1 MSAVVTQRRPLHA
14 GLTGT
19 RKTKDRVFSLFLLVC
34 VCLALIPLFVIS
46 AFVIVRGAGAIN
58 ANFFTKL
65 PPGPLDPPHSGGI
78 ANAIVG
84 TGMIVGLAV
93 LLSVPLGIAT
103 AVYLSEYGRGSLA
116 TIIRFAANTLL
127 ATPSIIAGL
136 VVAAT
141 VVTWTHS
148 FSAYAAALAISIL
161 MWPVVT
167 RATEEV
173 LGLVPQDLREG
184 ALALGVP
191 RWKVVLRIVIPTA
204 GSGILT
210 GVMLAV
216 SRGLGETA
224 AILLTGLGNSY
235 MNTAYGRPTSTITLD
250 IYAWARQP
258 QEVLQELAWGAALTL
273 MTTVLVLS
281 ITARIASIRRQRRLA

>member
-1 MSAVVTQRRPLHA
+1 MSAVVAGHRPLPA
-14 GLTGT
+14 GLTRS
-19 RKTKDRVFSLFLLVC
+19 RKTKDRVFTIFLLLC
-34 VCLALIPLFVIS
+34 VILALIPLFVI
-46 AFVIVRGAGAIN
+46 AVFVVVRGAGAIN
-58 ANFFTKL
+58 GNFFTKL
-65 PPGPLDPPHSGGI
+65 PPGPLDAPHTGGI
-78 ANAIVG
+78 SNAIVG
-84 TGMIVGLAV
+84 TAMIVGLAV
-93 LLSVPLGIAT
+93 AISVPLGIAT
-103 AVYLSEYGRGSLA
+103 AVYLSEYGRGRMA
-116 TIIRFAANTLL
+116 TIVRFTANTLL

-136 VVAAT
+136 VIAAT

-148 FSAYAAALAISIL
+148 FSAYAASLAISIL

-173 LGLVPQDLREG
+173 LRLVSQDLREG

-191 RWKVVLRIVIPTA
+191 RWKVVLKIVIPTA

-224 AILLTGLGNSY
+224 AILLTALGNSF
-235 MNTAYGRPTSTITLD
+235 MNTAYARPTSTITLD
-250 IYAWARQP
+250 ILLWARQP
-258 QEVLQELAWGAALTL
+258 QASLQELAWGAALTL

-281 ITARIASIRRQRRLA
+281 ITARVVSIRRQRRLA

>member
-1 MSAVVTQRRPLHA
+1 MTTATADRQPLA
-14 GLTGT
+14 TGLT
-19 RKTKDRVFSLFLLVC
+19 RSRRAKDRAFSLFLLLC
-34 VCLALIPLFVIS
+34 AALALVPLAVIAVFVL
-46 AFVIVRGAGAIN
+46 VRGAA
-58 ANFFTKL
+58 ALDLNFFTKL
-65 PPGPLDPPHSGGI
+65 PPGSLDPPHTGGI

-93 LLSVPLGIAT
+93 ALSVPLGIAT
-103 AVYLSEYGRGSLA
+103 AVYLSEYGRGRMA
-116 TIIRFAANTLL
+116 TVIRFTANTLL
-127 ATPSIIAGL
+127 STPSIIAGL
-136 VVAAT
+136 VIAAT

-148 FSAYAAALAISIL
+148 FSAYAASLAISIL

-173 LGLVPQDLREG
+173 LRLVPQELREG

-191 RWKVVLRIVIPTA
+191 RWKVVLKIVIPTA

-224 AILLTGLGNSY
+224 AILLTALGNNY
-235 MNTAYGRPTSTITLD
+235 MNTNYGRPTAWITGD
-250 IYAWARQP
+250 IYFWARQP
-258 QEVLQELAWGAALTL
+258 QAVLQQLAWGAGLTL
-273 MTTVLVLS
+273 MMAVLLLS
-281 ITARIASIRRQRRLA
+281 ISARVVSVRRQRRLT

>member
-1 MSAVVTQRRPLHA
+1 MAAATLGRSTLPLGVTR
-14 GLTGT
+14 G
-19 RKTKDRVFSLFLLVC
+19 RKLKDRAFSLSLILC
-34 VCLALIPLFVIS
+34 AALALIPLGVIATFV
-46 AFVIVRGAGAIN
+46 VVRGVSALN
-58 ANFFTKL
+58 LNFFTKL
-65 PPGPLDPPHSGGI
+65 PPGPLDPPHTGGI

-93 LLSVPLGIAT
+93 VLSVPLGIAT
-103 AVYLSEYGRGSLA
+103 AVYLSEYGRGRMA
-116 TIIRFAANTLL
+116 TVIRFTANTLL

-136 VVAAT
+136 VIAAT

-148 FSAYAAALAISIL
+148 FSAYAASLAISIL

-173 LGLVPQDLREG
+173 LRLVPQDLREG

-191 RWKVVLRIVIPTA
+191 RWKVVLRIVVPTA

-216 SRGLGETA
+216 SRGIGETA
-224 AILLTGLGNSY
+224 AILLTALGNSY
-235 MNTAYGRPTSTITLD
+235 MNTAYGRPTATVTLD

-258 QEVLQELAWGAALTL
+258 QPALQELAWGAALTL
-273 MTTVLVLS
+273 MSAVLVLS
-281 ITARIASIRRQRRLA
+281 ISARVVSTRRQRRLA

>member
-1 MSAVVTQRRPLHA
+1 MAVAVADRRPLA
-14 GLTGT
+14 TGLS
-19 RKTKDRVFSLFLLVC
+19 RSRWMKDRVFSAFLLLC
-34 VCLALIPLFVIS
+34 AALALVPLVVIAMFV
-46 AFVIVRGAGAIN
+46 VVRGVSALNI
-58 ANFFTKL
+58 NFFTKL
-65 PPGPLDPPHSGGI
+65 PPGPLDPPHTGGI

-93 LLSVPLGIAT
+93 VLSVPLGIAT
-103 AVYLSEYGRGSLA
+103 AIYLSEYGRGRIA
-116 TIIRFAANTLL
+116 TVVRFTANTLL

-148 FSAYAAALAISIL
+148 FSAYAASLAISIL

-173 LGLVPQDLREG
+173 LRLVPQELREG
-184 ALALGVP
+184 ALALGLP
-191 RWKVVLRIVIPTA
+191 RWKVVVKIVIPTA

-224 AILLTGLGNSY
+224 AILLTALGNSY
-235 MNTAYGRPTSTITLD
+235 MNTSYGRPTASITLD
-250 IYAWARQP
+250 IYSWARQP
-258 QEVLQELAWGAALTL
+258 QPVLQELAWGAALTL

-281 ITARIASIRRQRRLA
+281 IAARVVSIRRQRRLA